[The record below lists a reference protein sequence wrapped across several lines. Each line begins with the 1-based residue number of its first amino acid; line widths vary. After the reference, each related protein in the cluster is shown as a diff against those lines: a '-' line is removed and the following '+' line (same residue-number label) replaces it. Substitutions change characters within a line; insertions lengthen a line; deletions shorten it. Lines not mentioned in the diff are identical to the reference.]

1 VNASTYLARGS
12 GSINI
17 ISHLKN
23 KHEKLSFARSHRQS
37 FGNSEA
43 ISNKLMIIK
52 ATQFI
57 GRMIK
62 VFTNAI
68 EGILSSR
75 SSNRT
80 FKEVQQTK
88 TKLKIKFTSNAQHC
102 WRATTTLLS
111 RRVTV

>member
-1 VNASTYLARGS
+1 VNASTY

-23 KHEKLSFARSHRQS
+23 NRQS

-43 ISNKLMIIK
+43 ISKLMIIK

-80 FKEVQQTK
+80 FKGVQQTK